1 MAGKAS
7 DPVSLECEYMNS
19 FRSSA
24 RLGTAQSNT
33 NTELRRRRVWKSE
46 KYVPI
51 LMLLPSLAAI
61 AIFVYG
67 FIAWTG
73 YVSLTQW
80 NTLVKNLTFAGF
92 SNYQFLFNDFRFQS
106 DFRNTIVFTALFI
119 AGGMII
125 GLFLAVMVDRK
136 VRGEAFFRNIF
147 VFPMALSFIVTGVV
161 WQWILNPTTGIN
173 LLLKS
178 LGVSNVPSWF
188 VSTEIVPKIHFG
200 QIDMGIPVAIIAVA
214 IAAIWQMSG
223 FAMAMYLAGLRGISE
238 DLREAARVDGATE
251 WQVLRKV
258 ILPQLKPITM
268 SLIIILAHISLKIF
282 DLVYAMTGPG
292 AMFVTDVPGVYM
304 FETTF
309 RGNHYAQ
316 GAGIAMIML
325 LLVSLL
331 IVPYLIL
338 NMRKEES

>member
-1 MAGKAS
+1 
-7 DPVSLECEYMNS
+7 MNA
-19 FRSSA
+19 FRS
-24 RLGTAQSNT
+24 
-33 NTELRRRRVWKSE
+33 KSE
-46 KYVPI
+46 KLVPVA
-51 LMLLPSLAAI
+51 MLLPSIVAI

-73 YVSLTQW
+73 YVSLSEW

-92 SNYQFLFNDFRFQS
+92 SNYAFLFNDFRFQA
-106 DFRNTIVFTALFI
+106 DLRNTVMFTALFI
-119 AGGMII
+119 AGGMLV
-125 GLFLAVMVDRK
+125 GLSLAVMVDRK
-136 VRGEAFFRNIF
+136 IKGEAFFRNIF
-147 VFPMALSFIVTGVV
+147 VFPMALSFVVTGVV
-161 WQWILNPTTGIN
+161 WQWILNPTTGVN

-178 LGVSNVPSWF
+178 LGVTNVPNWF
-188 VSTEIVPKIHFG
+188 ISTEIIPKISMG
-200 QIDMGIPVAIIAVA
+200 QIDFGLPVAIIAVV
-214 IAAIWQMSG
+214 IAAIWQTSG
-223 FAMAMYLAGLRGISE
+223 FAMAMYLAGLRNISE
-238 DLREAARVDGATE
+238 ELREAARVDGATE

-331 IVPYLIL
+331 IIPYLISNL
-338 NMRKEES
+338 RKGED

>member
-1 MAGKAS
+1 
-7 DPVSLECEYMNS
+7 MNA
-19 FRSSA
+19 FR
-24 RLGTAQSNT
+24 LKGQLNT
-33 NTELRRRRVWKSE
+33 NQPNTLVRKRSIWKSE
-46 KYVPI
+46 KLVPI

-61 AIFVYG
+61 AIFIYG

-73 YVSLTQW
+73 YVSLSEW

-92 SNYQFLFNDFRFQS
+92 SNYSFLFNDFRFQS
-106 DFRNTIVFTALFI
+106 DLRNTVMFTALFI
-119 AGGMII
+119 TGGMLV
-125 GLFLAVMVDRK
+125 GLFLAIMVDRK

-147 VFPMALSFIVTGVV
+147 VFPMALSFVVTGVV
-161 WQWILNPTTGIN
+161 WQWILNPTTGVN

-178 LGVSNVPSWF
+178 LGVTNLPSWF
-188 VSTEIVPKIHFG
+188 VSTEIIPKIPIG
-200 QIDMGIPVAIIAVA
+200 QIDFGLPVAIIAVA
-214 IAAIWQMSG
+214 IAAIWQTSG
-223 FAMAMYLAGLRGISE
+223 FAMAMYLAGLRNISE
-238 DLREAARVDGATE
+238 ELREAARVDGATE

-331 IVPYLIL
+331 IIPYLISNL
-338 NMRKEES
+338 RKGED

>member
-1 MAGKAS
+1 
-7 DPVSLECEYMNS
+7 MNTI
-19 FRSSA
+19 RSNEQ
-24 RLGTAQSNT
+24 LNIDQPNT
-33 NTELRRRRVWKSE
+33 LLRRRSIWKSE
-46 KYVPI
+46 KLVPI

-73 YVSLTQW
+73 YVSLSEW

-92 SNYQFLFNDFRFQS
+92 SNYSFLFNDFRFQS
-106 DFRNTIVFTALFI
+106 DLRNTVMFTALFI
-119 AGGMII
+119 AGGMLV
-125 GLFLAVMVDRK
+125 GLFLAIMVDRK
-136 VRGEAFFRNIF
+136 IRGEAFFRNIF
-147 VFPMALSFIVTGVV
+147 VFPMALSFVVTGVV
-161 WQWILNPTTGIN
+161 WQWILNPTTGVN

-178 LGVSNVPSWF
+178 LGVTNLPNWF
-188 VSTEIVPKIHFG
+188 ISTEIIPKIHLG
-200 QIDMGIPVAIIAVA
+200 QIDFGFPVAIIAVA

-223 FAMAMYLAGLRGISE
+223 FAMAMYLAGLRNISE
-238 DLREAARVDGATE
+238 ELREAARVDGASE
-251 WQVLRKV
+251 WQVLWKV

-331 IVPYLIL
+331 IIPYLISNL
-338 NMRKEES
+338 RKGED

>member
-1 MAGKAS
+1 MS
-7 DPVSLECEYMNS
+7 S
-19 FRSSA
+19 FGSNRQ
-24 RLGTAQSNT
+24 LNTAQPSAA
-33 NTELRRRRVWKSE
+33 LHRRSVWKLE
-46 KYVPI
+46 KFVPI

-73 YVSLTQW
+73 YVSLSEW

-92 SNYQFLFNDFRFQS
+92 SNYLFLFNDFRFQS
-106 DFRNTIVFTALFI
+106 DIRNTIVFTALFI
-119 AGGMII
+119 AGGMLI
-125 GLFLAVMVDRK
+125 GLFLAIIVDRK

-161 WQWILNPTTGIN
+161 WQWILNPTTGVN

-178 LGVSNVPSWF
+178 IGVTNVPSWF
-188 VSTEIVPKIHFG
+188 ISTEVIPKIHIG
-200 QIDMGIPVAIIAVA
+200 QIDFGLPVAIIAVA

-238 DLREAARVDGATE
+238 ELREAARVDGATE

-268 SLIIILAHISLKIF
+268 SLIIIMAHISLKIF

-292 AMFVTDVPGVYM
+292 AMFVTDMPGVYM

-331 IVPYLIL
+331 IVPYLIS
-338 NMRKEES
+338 NMRKGED